1 MKWHRIW
8 AVTLRHL
15 RQFTRDFND
24 ISSTFVVPFIN
35 LLVFGYMGIWMAG
48 AANNPTIKLQLLSGI
63 MVLQLI
69 NRSSVS
75 SALSFFE
82 ELKSH
87 NVTNLFST
95 PISIH
100 EWLIASCIKAL
111 ITCIMLLIFFVF
123 CIYFI
128 FGINI
133 LAGGVGLLLIL
144 FLAFMSSICLGFL
157 AITVLLM
164 WGMNAN
170 SIIWMLAWV
179 VMVVSGALYPIA
191 VMPPFLQVCAHYL
204 PFLDLFSALRIL
216 ITTNT
221 IAWNCI
227 LRSVLF
233 NGIYLFSSY
242 ALLLFTFKVS
252 SRRGLERLMD

>member
-1 MKWHRIW
+1 MKWHRVW

-48 AANNPTIKLQLLSGI
+48 ATNDPLIKLQLLTGI

-87 NVTNLFST
+87 NITNLFGT
-95 PISIH
+95 PITIH
-100 EWLIASCIKAL
+100 EWLLASCIKAL
-111 ITCIMLLIFFVF
+111 ITCGMLLTFFAISIFFIFNVNVF
-123 CIYFI
+123 AA
-128 FGINI
+128 GIGLVIVI
-133 LAGGVGLLLIL
+133 L
-144 FLAFMSSICLGFL
+144 LAFTSSICLGFL
-157 AITVLLM
+157 AITVLLI

-179 VMVVSGALYPIA
+179 VMVVSGALYPIT
-191 VMPPFLQVCAHYL
+191 VMPTFLQNCAHYL
-204 PFLDLFSALRIL
+204 PYLDLFGVLRTL
-216 ITTNT
+216 ITTKT
-221 IAWNCI
+221 IAWHLV
-227 LRSVLF
+227 LRSTLF
-233 NGIYLFSSY
+233 NTIYLICSY
-242 ALLLFTFKVS
+242 ALLIVSFRVS